1 MGEQLNFRGEST
13 MNDPRTHWKSGKIW
27 IKIKDLIRSK
37 SNNSENYDEK
47 YVKIRLNLDSDL
59 RLNKTF
65 QFYGMI
71 IVVRS
76 VFDEDSKYFG

>member
-1 MGEQLNFRGEST
+1 
-13 MNDPRTHWKSGKIW
+13 MNDPRTHWKSVKIW

-47 YVKIRLNLDSDL
+47 YMKIRLNLDSDL
-59 RLNKTF
+59 PLNKTS

-76 VFDEDSKYFG
+76 VFDEGSKCFG